1 MSASDYEGLDDEG
14 EFGLQLMAYS
24 EDHIALAAEY
34 ALGTLDA
41 DERAQ
46 VAAMMLVDQEFAAV
60 VQAWEF
66 RLGVLNQMVGTIEPR
81 PIVWENIRAEI
92 ARTESSHDAPAAPP
106 VLSDAPLPESYSSE
120 PPSSEPSA
128 PESPAPDSPSP
139 ESPAHEPPMLDM
151 QQPAPLESGSDAI
164 PIFPPQF
171 VPQTHAPDRS
181 IVPPTPAPVVDD
193 TNVIRLESR
202 VKRWRSIASAV
213 GALAAA
219 LLVTLSLQIFLPDAL
234 PGALRPAPR
243 IQTVE
248 VKTPAAPLSSPAQY
262 VALLQG
268 QSGGPAFILTID
280 GATKNFTVR
289 KVGATPEPGKSFELW
304 LISDRLPRPR
314 SLGVIGS
321 GDFTARPVLA
331 GYDADVVNGA
341 TYAVTVEQ
349 SGGSP
354 NGQPTSAPVFS
365 GKLIETV
372 PPSQPQAPAKK

>member
-1 MSASDYEGLDDEG
+1 
-14 EFGLQLMAYS
+14 MAYT

-41 DERAQ
+41 GERAQ
-46 VAAMMLVDQEFAAV
+46 VATMMAVDPEFAAV

-81 PIVWENIRAEI
+81 PIVWENIRLEI
-92 ARTESSHDAPAAPP
+92 ARTAPSQAQPQEPP
-106 VLSDAPLPESYSSE
+106 VLSDAPAPPTLPESSAPEPSSLE
-120 PPSSEPSA
+120 PPSLDAQRP
-128 PESPAPDSPSP
+128 
-139 ESPAHEPPMLDM
+139 EPPQSD
-151 QQPAPLESGSDAI
+151 SDAI
-164 PIFPPQF
+164 PDFAPQF
-171 VPQTHAPDRS
+171 VPQTHAPDQR
-181 IVPPTPAPVVDD
+181 VEPATQVLLADNG
-193 TNVIRLESR
+193 NVIQLERR
-202 VKRWRSIASAV
+202 VKRWRNIASAV

-234 PGALRPAPR
+234 PGALRPVPR

-248 VKTPAAPLSSPAQY
+248 VKTPAAPLSAPAQY

-304 LISDRLPRPR
+304 LISDKLPRPR

-349 SGGSP
+349 PGGSP

>member
-1 MSASDYEGLDDEG
+1 
-14 EFGLQLMAYS
+14 MAYS

-46 VAAMMLVDQEFAAV
+46 VATMMAADQEFAEI

-66 RLGVLNQMVGTIEPR
+66 RLGVLNQMVGTIDPR
-81 PIVWENIRAEI
+81 PIVWENIKSEI
-92 ARTESSHDAPAAPP
+92 ARTVSPQDSSEAPP
-106 VLSDAPLPESYSSE
+106 VLPVAAPSPLPEFSSPEPSSPESSTTE
-120 PPSSEPSA
+120 PPSPQ
-128 PESPAPDSPSP
+128 PSP
-139 ESPAHEPPMLDM
+139 LEDQQPEPPR
-151 QQPAPLESGSDAI
+151 SNSDAV

-171 VPQTHAPDRS
+171 VPQTHAPDPR
-181 IVPPTPAPVVDD
+181 VAPVAQVPVVDD
-193 TNVIRLESR
+193 TNVIHLESR
-202 VKRWRSIASAV
+202 VKRWRTIASAV

-234 PGALRPAPR
+234 PGALRPAAR

-248 VKTPAAPLSSPAQY
+248 VKTPAPPLSAPAQY

-268 QSGGPAFILTID
+268 QSGDPAFILTID

-321 GDFTARPVLA
+321 SDFTARPVLA
-331 GYDADVVNGA
+331 GYDADLVNGA

-354 NGQPTSAPVFS
+354 SGQPTSAPVFS